1 MAENKS
7 PYASTV
13 VLQDE
18 ALNLLMKM
26 TKCYPIAGDGTGI
39 ILAPTEDAQ
48 HIQIQNALKFYSVIT
63 NGTEEEKKKY
73 PGCICIWDTSASE
86 GSNKYYVQSGN
97 LLDFYTSETD
107 SALKGKIPSSFKN
120 PYGSFIIITNE
131 NYTAPKYLK
140 VKGFDDNG
148 NLVIGGGKN
157 GTATLK
163 SGEKGVIIATKV
175 RGAVFNDYAEYRESL
190 IKEPGRCV
198 IETGY
203 GDLELSTNR
212 LQLGGNIISDT
223 FGFSIGETN
232 KAETPIA
239 VCGRVLAYPYE
250 DRYKF
255 TAGAAVCSGPNGT
268 ISLMTREEIKEW
280 PDAIIGYVSEIPEY
294 KEWGT
299 DKIQVNN
306 RIWIKIK

>member
-1 MAENKS
+1 MSSNS
-7 PYASTV
+7 PYESTV
-13 VLQDE
+13 ILQND
-18 ALNLLMKM
+18 ALNKM
-26 TKCYPIAGDGTGI
+26 LANIKNYPVAGKRTGIRLRPNEDGTR
-39 ILAPTEDAQ
+39 L
-48 HIQIQNALKFYSVIT
+48 QIQNVRTVNIVPDGNKTYLVIEDPTDDDILNKRYTITGELNFSPETSLTQDADLTPGMFNVKENNILKQSVLIT
-63 NGTEEEKKKY
+63 GFDRSQNLVLGNGNTTK
-73 PGCICIWDTSASE
+73 D
-86 GSNKYYVQSGN
+86 
-97 LLDFYTSETD
+97 
-107 SALKGKIPSSFKN
+107 
-120 PYGSFIIITNE
+120 
-131 NYTAPKYLK
+131 
-140 VKGFDDNG
+140 DDNG
-148 NLVIGGGKN
+148 VLV
-157 GTATLK
+157 
-163 SGEKGVIIATKV
+163 ATKV

-203 GDLELSTNR
+203 GDLELSTKR

-223 FGFSIGETN
+223 FGFSIGETD

-250 DRYKF
+250 NRYKF

-268 ISLMTREEIKEW
+268 VSLMTREEIREW

>member
-1 MAENKS
+1 MSNNS
-7 PYASTV
+7 PYESTII
-13 VLQDE
+13 LQNE
-18 ALNLLMKM
+18 ALNKM
-26 TKCYPIAGDGTGI
+26 LANIKTYPVAGKKTGIRLRPNKDGTR
-39 ILAPTEDAQ
+39 L
-48 HIQIQNALKFYSVIT
+48 QIQNVRSVKIIPDGNKTYLVIEDPTDDDVLNKRYTITGKLNFYPETTLTQTNNLTPGMFNIEENNTLK
-63 NGTEEEKKKY
+63 
-73 PGCICIWDTSASE
+73 
-86 GSNKYYVQSGN
+86 QSI
-97 LLDFYTSETD
+97 L
-107 SALKGKIPSSFKN
+107 I
-120 PYGSFIIITNE
+120 
-131 NYTAPKYLK
+131 
-140 VKGFDDNG
+140 KGFDRSQNLVLGDGSKTKNGDNG
-148 NLVIGGGKN
+148 VLVAK
-157 GTATLK
+157 
-163 SGEKGVIIATKV
+163 KV

-203 GDLELSTNR
+203 GDLELSTKR

-232 KAETPIA
+232 KAQTPIA

-306 RIWIKIK
+306 RIWIKLK

>member
-1 MAENKS
+1 MSSNS
-7 PYASTV
+7 PYESTV
-13 VLQDE
+13 ILQND
-18 ALNLLMKM
+18 ALNKM
-26 TKCYPIAGDGTGI
+26 LANIKNYPVAGKKTGIRLRPNEDGTR
-39 ILAPTEDAQ
+39 L
-48 HIQIQNALKFYSVIT
+48 QIQNVRTVNIVPDGNKTYLVIEDPTDDDILNKRYTITGELNFSPETSLTQDADLTPGMFHVKENNILKQSVLIT
-63 NGTEEEKKKY
+63 GFDRSQNLVLGNGNTTK
-73 PGCICIWDTSASE
+73 D
-86 GSNKYYVQSGN
+86 
-97 LLDFYTSETD
+97 
-107 SALKGKIPSSFKN
+107 
-120 PYGSFIIITNE
+120 
-131 NYTAPKYLK
+131 
-140 VKGFDDNG
+140 DDNG
-148 NLVIGGGKN
+148 VLV
-157 GTATLK
+157 
-163 SGEKGVIIATKV
+163 ATKV

-203 GDLELSTNR
+203 GDLELSTKR

-268 ISLMTREEIKEW
+268 VSLMTREEIREW

>member
-1 MAENKS
+1 MSSNS
-7 PYASTV
+7 PYESTV
-13 VLQDE
+13 ILQND
-18 ALNLLMKM
+18 ALNKM
-26 TKCYPIAGDGTGI
+26 LANIKNYPVAGKKTGIRLRPNKDGTR
-39 ILAPTEDAQ
+39 L
-48 HIQIQNALKFYSVIT
+48 QIQNVRTVNIVPNGNKTYLVIEDPTDDDILNKRYTITGELSFSPETSLTQDADLTPGMFNVKENNILKQSVLIT
-63 NGTEEEKKKY
+63 
-73 PGCICIWDTSASE
+73 
-86 GSNKYYVQSGN
+86 
-97 LLDFYTSETD
+97 
-107 SALKGKIPSSFKN
+107 
-120 PYGSFIIITNE
+120 
-131 NYTAPKYLK
+131 
-140 VKGFDDNG
+140 GFDRSQNLVLGNGNTKKDGDNG
-148 NLVIGGGKN
+148 VLV
-157 GTATLK
+157 
-163 SGEKGVIIATKV
+163 ATKV

-203 GDLELSTNR
+203 GDLELSTKR

-223 FGFSIGETN
+223 FGFSIGETD

-268 ISLMTREEIKEW
+268 VSLMTREEIREW

-299 DKIQVNN
+299 NKIQVNN
-306 RIWIKIK
+306 RIWIKLK

>member
-1 MAENKS
+1 MSSNS
-7 PYASTV
+7 PYESTV
-13 VLQDE
+13 ILQND
-18 ALNLLMKM
+18 ALNKM
-26 TKCYPIAGDGTGI
+26 LANIKNYPVAGKKTGIRLRPNEDGTR
-39 ILAPTEDAQ
+39 L
-48 HIQIQNALKFYSVIT
+48 QIQNVRTVNIVPDGNKTYLVIEDPTDDDILNKRYTITGELNFSPEISLTQDADLTPGMFNVKENNILKQSVLIT
-63 NGTEEEKKKY
+63 GFDRSQNLVLGNGNTTK
-73 PGCICIWDTSASE
+73 D
-86 GSNKYYVQSGN
+86 
-97 LLDFYTSETD
+97 
-107 SALKGKIPSSFKN
+107 
-120 PYGSFIIITNE
+120 
-131 NYTAPKYLK
+131 
-140 VKGFDDNG
+140 DDNG
-148 NLVIGGGKN
+148 VLV
-157 GTATLK
+157 
-163 SGEKGVIIATKV
+163 ATKV

-190 IKEPGRCV
+190 VKEPGRCV

-203 GDLELSTNR
+203 GDLELSTKR

-250 DRYKF
+250 NRYKF

-268 ISLMTREEIKEW
+268 VSLMTREEIREW

>member
-1 MAENKS
+1 MSSNS
-7 PYASTV
+7 PYESTV
-13 VLQDE
+13 ILQND
-18 ALNLLMKM
+18 ALNKM
-26 TKCYPIAGDGTGI
+26 LANIKNYPVAGKKTGIRLRPNEDGTR
-39 ILAPTEDAQ
+39 L
-48 HIQIQNALKFYSVIT
+48 QIQNVRTVNIVPDGNKTYLVIEDPTDDDILNKRYTITGELNFSPETSLTQDADLTPGMFNVKENNILKQSVLIT
-63 NGTEEEKKKY
+63 GFDRSQNLVLGNGNTTK
-73 PGCICIWDTSASE
+73 D
-86 GSNKYYVQSGN
+86 
-97 LLDFYTSETD
+97 
-107 SALKGKIPSSFKN
+107 
-120 PYGSFIIITNE
+120 
-131 NYTAPKYLK
+131 
-140 VKGFDDNG
+140 DDNG
-148 NLVIGGGKN
+148 VLV
-157 GTATLK
+157 
-163 SGEKGVIIATKV
+163 ATKV

-203 GDLELSTNR
+203 GDLELSTKR

-223 FGFSIGETN
+223 FGFSIGETD

-268 ISLMTREEIKEW
+268 VSLMTREEIKEW

>member
-1 MAENKS
+1 MSSNS
-7 PYASTV
+7 PYESTV
-13 VLQDE
+13 ILQND
-18 ALNLLMKM
+18 ALNKM
-26 TKCYPIAGDGTGI
+26 LANIKNYPVAGKKTGIRLRPNEDGTR
-39 ILAPTEDAQ
+39 L
-48 HIQIQNALKFYSVIT
+48 QIQNVRTVNIVPDGNKTYLVIEDPTDDDILNKRYTITGELNFSPETFLTQDADLTPGMFNVKENNTLKQSVLIT
-63 NGTEEEKKKY
+63 
-73 PGCICIWDTSASE
+73 
-86 GSNKYYVQSGN
+86 
-97 LLDFYTSETD
+97 
-107 SALKGKIPSSFKN
+107 
-120 PYGSFIIITNE
+120 
-131 NYTAPKYLK
+131 
-140 VKGFDDNG
+140 GFDRSQNLVLGNGNTTKDEDNG
-148 NLVIGGGKN
+148 VLV
-157 GTATLK
+157 
-163 SGEKGVIIATKV
+163 ATKV

-190 IKEPGRCV
+190 VKEPGRCV

-203 GDLELSTNR
+203 GDLELSTKR

-223 FGFSIGETN
+223 FGFSIGETD

-250 DRYKF
+250 NRYKF

-268 ISLMTREEIKEW
+268 VSLMTREEIREW

>member
-1 MAENKS
+1 MSGYTS
-7 PYASTV
+7 PYSDTI
-13 VLQDE
+13 VLQKD
-18 ALNLLMKM
+18 ALNKLLSNIKA
-26 TKCYPIAGDGTGI
+26 YPVAGKKTGIRLRPNEDGTR
-39 ILAPTEDAQ
+39 L
-48 HIQIQNALKFYSVIT
+48 QIQNVRTVNIVPDGNKTYLVIEDPTDDDILNKRYAITGELNFSPETSLTQDADLTPGMFNVKENNILKQSVLIT
-63 NGTEEEKKKY
+63 GFDRSQNLVLGNGNTTK
-73 PGCICIWDTSASE
+73 D
-86 GSNKYYVQSGN
+86 
-97 LLDFYTSETD
+97 
-107 SALKGKIPSSFKN
+107 
-120 PYGSFIIITNE
+120 
-131 NYTAPKYLK
+131 
-140 VKGFDDNG
+140 DDNG
-148 NLVIGGGKN
+148 VLV
-157 GTATLK
+157 
-163 SGEKGVIIATKV
+163 ATKV

-190 IKEPGRCV
+190 VKEPGRCV

-203 GDLELSTNR
+203 GDLELSTKR

-223 FGFSIGETN
+223 FGFSIGETD

-268 ISLMTREEIKEW
+268 VSLMTREEIREW
-280 PDAIIGYVSEIPEY
+280 PDAVIGYVSEIPEY

>member
-1 MAENKS
+1 MSSNS
-7 PYASTV
+7 PYESTV
-13 VLQDE
+13 ILQND
-18 ALNLLMKM
+18 ALNKM
-26 TKCYPIAGDGTGI
+26 LANIKNYPVAGKKTGIRLRPNEDGTR
-39 ILAPTEDAQ
+39 L
-48 HIQIQNALKFYSVIT
+48 QIQNVRTVNIVPDGNKTYLVIEDPTDDDILNKRYTITGELNFSPETSLTQDADLTPGMFNVKENNILKQSVLIT
-63 NGTEEEKKKY
+63 GFDRSQNLVLGNGNTTK
-73 PGCICIWDTSASE
+73 D
-86 GSNKYYVQSGN
+86 
-97 LLDFYTSETD
+97 
-107 SALKGKIPSSFKN
+107 
-120 PYGSFIIITNE
+120 
-131 NYTAPKYLK
+131 
-140 VKGFDDNG
+140 DDNG
-148 NLVIGGGKN
+148 VLV
-157 GTATLK
+157 
-163 SGEKGVIIATKV
+163 ATKV
-175 RGAVFNDYAEYRESL
+175 SGEVFNDYAEYRESL

-203 GDLELSTNR
+203 GDLELSTKR

-268 ISLMTREEIKEW
+268 VSLMTRAEIKEW

-299 DKIQVNN
+299 NKIQVNN

>member
-1 MAENKS
+1 MSSNS
-7 PYASTV
+7 PYESTII
-13 VLQDE
+13 LQNE
-18 ALNLLMKM
+18 ALNKM
-26 TKCYPIAGDGTGI
+26 LANIKTYPVAGKKTGIRLRPNKDGTR
-39 ILAPTEDAQ
+39 L
-48 HIQIQNALKFYSVIT
+48 QIQNVRSVKITPDGNKTYLVIEDPTDDDVLNKRYTITGKLNFYPETTLTQTNNLTPGMFNIEENNTLK
-63 NGTEEEKKKY
+63 
-73 PGCICIWDTSASE
+73 
-86 GSNKYYVQSGN
+86 QSI
-97 LLDFYTSETD
+97 L
-107 SALKGKIPSSFKN
+107 I
-120 PYGSFIIITNE
+120 
-131 NYTAPKYLK
+131 
-140 VKGFDDNG
+140 KGFDRSQNLVLGDGSKTKNGDNG
-148 NLVIGGGKN
+148 VLVAK
-157 GTATLK
+157 
-163 SGEKGVIIATKV
+163 KV

-203 GDLELSTNR
+203 GDLELSTKR

-232 KAETPIA
+232 KAQTPIA

-306 RIWIKIK
+306 RIWIKLK

>member
-1 MAENKS
+1 MSSNS
-7 PYASTV
+7 PYESTV
-13 VLQDE
+13 ILQND
-18 ALNLLMKM
+18 ALNKM
-26 TKCYPIAGDGTGI
+26 LANIKNYPVAGKKTGIRLRPNEDGTR
-39 ILAPTEDAQ
+39 L
-48 HIQIQNALKFYSVIT
+48 QIQNVRTVNIVPDGNKTYLVIEDPTDDDILNKRYTITGELNFSPETSLTQDADLTPGMFNVKENNILKQSVLIT
-63 NGTEEEKKKY
+63 GFDRSQNLVLGNGNTTK
-73 PGCICIWDTSASE
+73 D
-86 GSNKYYVQSGN
+86 
-97 LLDFYTSETD
+97 
-107 SALKGKIPSSFKN
+107 
-120 PYGSFIIITNE
+120 
-131 NYTAPKYLK
+131 
-140 VKGFDDNG
+140 DDNG
-148 NLVIGGGKN
+148 VLV
-157 GTATLK
+157 
-163 SGEKGVIIATKV
+163 ATKV
-175 RGAVFNDYAEYRESL
+175 SGAVFNDYAEYRESL
-190 IKEPGRCV
+190 VKEPGRCV

-203 GDLELSTNR
+203 GDLELSTKR

-268 ISLMTREEIKEW
+268 VSLMTREEIKEW

-294 KEWGT
+294 KEWGS

>member
-1 MAENKS
+1 MSSNS
-7 PYASTV
+7 PYESTV
-13 VLQDE
+13 ILQND
-18 ALNLLMKM
+18 ALSKM
-26 TKCYPIAGDGTGI
+26 LANIKNYPVAGKKTGIRLRPNEDGTR
-39 ILAPTEDAQ
+39 L
-48 HIQIQNALKFYSVIT
+48 QIQNVRTVNIIPNGNKTYLVIEDPTDDDILNKRYTITGELSFSPETSLTQDADLTPGMFNIKENNTLKQSVLIT
-63 NGTEEEKKKY
+63 
-73 PGCICIWDTSASE
+73 
-86 GSNKYYVQSGN
+86 
-97 LLDFYTSETD
+97 
-107 SALKGKIPSSFKN
+107 
-120 PYGSFIIITNE
+120 
-131 NYTAPKYLK
+131 
-140 VKGFDDNG
+140 GFDRSQNLVLGNGNTKKDGDNG
-148 NLVIGGGKN
+148 VLV
-157 GTATLK
+157 
-163 SGEKGVIIATKV
+163 ATKV

-190 IKEPGRCV
+190 VKEPGRCV

-203 GDLELSTNR
+203 GDLELSTKR

-223 FGFSIGETN
+223 FGFSIGETD

-268 ISLMTREEIKEW
+268 VSLMTREEIKEW

>member
-1 MAENKS
+1 MSSNS
-7 PYASTV
+7 PYESTII
-13 VLQDE
+13 LQND
-18 ALNLLMKM
+18 ALNKM
-26 TKCYPIAGDGTGI
+26 LANIKTYPVAGKKTGIRLRPNKDGTR
-39 ILAPTEDAQ
+39 L
-48 HIQIQNALKFYSVIT
+48 QIQNVRSVKIIPDGNKTYLVIEDPTDDDVLNKRYTITGKLNFYPETTLTQTNNLTPGMFNIEENNTLK
-63 NGTEEEKKKY
+63 
-73 PGCICIWDTSASE
+73 
-86 GSNKYYVQSGN
+86 QSI
-97 LLDFYTSETD
+97 L
-107 SALKGKIPSSFKN
+107 I
-120 PYGSFIIITNE
+120 
-131 NYTAPKYLK
+131 
-140 VKGFDDNG
+140 KGFDRSQNLVLGDGSKTKNGDNG
-148 NLVIGGGKN
+148 VLVAK
-157 GTATLK
+157 
-163 SGEKGVIIATKV
+163 KV

-203 GDLELSTNR
+203 GDLELSTKR

-232 KAETPIA
+232 KAQTPIA

-306 RIWIKIK
+306 RIWIKLK

>member
-1 MAENKS
+1 MSSNS
-7 PYASTV
+7 PYESTV
-13 VLQDE
+13 ILQND
-18 ALNLLMKM
+18 ALNKM
-26 TKCYPIAGDGTGI
+26 LANIKNYPVAGKKTGIRLRPNKDGTR
-39 ILAPTEDAQ
+39 L
-48 HIQIQNALKFYSVIT
+48 QIQNVRTVNIVPDGNKTYLVIEDPTDDDILNKRYTITGELNFSPETSLTQDADLTPGMFNVKENNILKQSVLIT
-63 NGTEEEKKKY
+63 GFDRSQNLVLGNGNTTK
-73 PGCICIWDTSASE
+73 D
-86 GSNKYYVQSGN
+86 
-97 LLDFYTSETD
+97 
-107 SALKGKIPSSFKN
+107 
-120 PYGSFIIITNE
+120 
-131 NYTAPKYLK
+131 
-140 VKGFDDNG
+140 DDNG
-148 NLVIGGGKN
+148 VLV
-157 GTATLK
+157 
-163 SGEKGVIIATKV
+163 ATKV

-190 IKEPGRCV
+190 VKEPGRCV

-203 GDLELSTNR
+203 GDLELSTKR

-250 DRYKF
+250 NRYKF

-268 ISLMTREEIKEW
+268 VSLMTREEIKDW
-280 PDAIIGYVSEIPEY
+280 PDAIIGDVSEIPEY

>member
-1 MAENKS
+1 MSSNS
-7 PYASTV
+7 PYESTII
-13 VLQDE
+13 LQNE
-18 ALNLLMKM
+18 ALNKM
-26 TKCYPIAGDGTGI
+26 LANIKAYPVAGKKTGIRLRPNKDGTR
-39 ILAPTEDAQ
+39 L
-48 HIQIQNALKFYSVIT
+48 QIQNVRSVKIVPD
-63 NGTEEEKKKY
+63 G
-73 PGCICIWDTSASE
+73 
-86 GSNKYYVQSGN
+86 NKTY
-97 LLDFYTSETD
+97 LIIEDPTD
-107 SALKGKIPSSFKN
+107 DDVLNKQ
-120 PYGSFIIITNE
+120 YIITGELSFSPETNLTQNDNLTPGMFNIKE
-131 NYTAPKYLK
+131 NNILK
-140 VKGFDDNG
+140 QSVLIKGFDRSQNLVLGDGSKTKNGDNG
-148 NLVIGGGKN
+148 VLVAK
-157 GTATLK
+157 
-163 SGEKGVIIATKV
+163 KV

-198 IETGY
+198 VETGY
-203 GDLELSTNR
+203 GDLELSTQR
-212 LQLGGNIISDT
+212 LQLGSNIISDT

-232 KAETPIA
+232 KAQTPIA

-299 DKIQVNN
+299 DKIQINN